1 MYSGLSFKVYQA
13 QDFVETISVHRE
25 TRRSSERKICRHRKT
40 EYITLEQKPYGS
52 LKAEN
57 SSSGCSQDGFALAR
71 LTIETFA
78 FKGYNNNL
86 IALFN

>member
-13 QDFVETISVHRE
+13 QDFVETTSVQRE
-25 TRRSSERKICRHRKT
+25 TRRSLERKICRHRKT
-40 EYITLEQKPYGS
+40 KYITLEQKPYGS

-71 LTIETFA
+71 L
-78 FKGYNNNL
+78 
-86 IALFN
+86 